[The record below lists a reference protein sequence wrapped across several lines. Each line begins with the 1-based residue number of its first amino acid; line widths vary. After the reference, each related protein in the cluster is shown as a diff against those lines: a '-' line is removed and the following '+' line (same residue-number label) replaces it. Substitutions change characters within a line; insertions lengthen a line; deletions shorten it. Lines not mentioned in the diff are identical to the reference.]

1 MAQREILGKY
11 RASMLGLAW
20 AFLLPIAMVSIY
32 TFVFAIVLKA
42 RWPSLGEGSTNF
54 ALFALSGLVLH
65 QYFSECVARAP
76 GLILENQNYV
86 TKVIFPLEILP
97 WVTVLSSLLGASIG
111 LALIV
116 LFRILAEGL
125 PSWTVL
131 LAPLPFLILLPMVL
145 GLVWGLAALGVF
157 IRDLSQGVP
166 VILQAML
173 FLGPILYPL
182 EAVPHPFDRILY
194 LNPITIP
201 VELFRSLLFGWPIQ
215 FIPVLFYSL
224 FSALVCW
231 LEFATFT
238 RLKRTFADV
247 L

>member
-1 MAQREILGKY
+1 MAQREILAKY

-111 LALIV
+111 LSLIV
-116 LFRILAEGL
+116 LFRIVAEGL

-131 LAPLPFLILLPMVL
+131 LAPVPFLILLPMVL

-157 IRDLSQGVP
+157 VRDLSQGVP
-166 VILQAML
+166 VVLQAML

-182 EAVPHPFDRILY
+182 EAVPHPFDRVLY
-194 LNPITIP
+194 LNPITVP

-215 FIPVLFYSL
+215 LFPVLIYSL

-231 LEFATFT
+231 LGFASFT